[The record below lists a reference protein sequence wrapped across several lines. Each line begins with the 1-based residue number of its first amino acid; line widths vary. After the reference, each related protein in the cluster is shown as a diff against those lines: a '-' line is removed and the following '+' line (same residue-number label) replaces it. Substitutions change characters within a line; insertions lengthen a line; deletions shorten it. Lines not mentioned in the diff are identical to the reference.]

1 MNVLKWVGSKRE
13 SIKTIIDTINTSGTQ
28 YRRVFDCMTGSACF
42 ALTYNHPNTIIN
54 DINPDVINLFHVL
67 ADNELYQEFVT
78 HFNKLKNEKDFYYE
92 TRALF
97 NSLPKIAD
105 VNTQASSLHAALFY
119 YLVNFG
125 FRGLSRYNKKG
136 EFNTAYGNIKSTVQ
150 RYYIDHRAGL
160 EMAGNFFAKQVVV
173 RSDVFDL
180 LDSYEIGAGDLVYL
194 DPPYLDTAQ
203 PYIKNFSEDEVFA
216 LFKRAKKL
224 AEAGADVVVSY
235 TDDPMTYLKNAGF
248 EVKDLST
255 FNNLGNN
262 IRKESL
268 TYYLH

>member
-13 SIKTIIDTINTSGTQ
+13 SINTIIDTINTSGTQ
-28 YRRVFDCMTGSACF
+28 HRRVFDCMAGSACF
-42 ALTYNHPNTIIN
+42 ALTYNHPNTIVN
-54 DINPDVINLFHVL
+54 DINSDVINLFHVL
-67 ADNELYQEFVT
+67 ADKELYQEFVT
-78 HFNKLKNEKDFYYE
+78 HLNKLKNEKEFYYE

-119 YLVNFG
+119 YLVSFG

-136 EFNTAYGNIKSTVQ
+136 EINTAYGNVKSNVQ

-160 EMAGNFFAKQVVV
+160 ETAGEFFANQVVV
-173 RSDVFDL
+173 QGDVFDL

-194 DPPYLDTAQ
+194 DPPYLDTVQ
-203 PYIKNFSEDEVFA
+203 PYVKTFNKQDVFA
-216 LFKRAKKL
+216 LFKRAKQL

-235 TDDPMTYLKNAGF
+235 ADDPMTYLKNAGF
-248 EVKDLST
+248 EVKELVTSNILA
-255 FNNLGNN
+255 NNL
-262 IRKESL
+262 RKESL